1 MRKIGRLWWRFRKS
15 SHNNVMA
22 NFSIY
27 FHMQKPTA
35 TFLKCLFFLFA
46 LDGHRGL
53 VHPIPSRTRI
63 RLRSW
68 PTREL
73 SKPPFPVVLCSAR
86 EPGKAV
92 HLYYSNGIINS
103 IFIFL
108 NSLTFLELA
117 PYDLT
122 IKSSFLD
129 FSGCLKPIFSL
140 NLDILSLPVML
151 RT

>member
-1 MRKIGRLWWRFRKS
+1 MRRIGRLWWRFRKS

-92 HLYYSNGIINS
+92 HLYFKFSKS
-103 IFIFL
+103 
-108 NSLTFLELA
+108 FLECICTSFSLDKCPFSNPFSASSGNTSNSKLA
-117 PYDLT
+117 PEYSKIWGSAT
-122 IKSSFLD
+122 KIGEKT
-129 FSGCLKPIFSL
+129 
-140 NLDILSLPVML
+140 
-151 RT
+151 R